1 MSELRDLAPPAKI
14 AFGLLLGVAL
24 ETTIGDELAQKQTKE
39 YLRAIG
45 RPQIPAEQNA
55 LLTLMKAENLP
66 NTNDATVSEQG
77 FDANQGIIQA
87 AFDACKKLRRGLDE
101 ELASLTD
108 AKKAYYK
115 DLCKDMV
122 AALQPLVKGSPGA
135 ERALA
140 SLASSGAIGGALYL
154 LWKSTEQAFKIRPTA
169 TMIMWAVE
177 IMALLLSATGTLRQF
192 WDAFIMRIGISTA
205 TYILA
210 IVQLFVVV
218 NEDSKGVKAAVII
231 PNLLILFVHF
241 VYPRAYA
248 YWKDHNFQD
257 QIKRYGPANAIDGD
271 GGTAI
276 TEFVN
281 PIIAALETF
290 SATSNDT
297 LKVHPADNKTVANVT
312 TTRTISERLS
322 EGLRRDLAMPPA
334 KTSWNLI
341 LKAPSITYGE
351 IVGWAQFFSSLGNT
365 KVLADN
371 VPFLVLINL
380 LVVDG
385 TLNKAHSP
393 DHFAKTVVR
402 YSGAMFFS
410 LFTYSRFT
418 LDPKKGA
425 KYFDE
430 NPEFARDMAFTTTAL
445 MLSVAKHLPAT
456 FGLLVKGVDWL
467 AHCFKRDTTTPEDI
481 ALREDQGPRVVEL
494 QTVDD
499 YPPVEKKDMDE
510 LLKDAKARWRAEVK
524 QNLTGD
530 TVSEDRPATGWITFL
545 GTAGALLNWDTNH
558 LDAFGPM
565 I

>member
-1 MSELRDLAPPAKI
+1 MSELGNLAPAAKI
-14 AFGLLLGVAL
+14 AFSLLLGFAL
-24 ETTIGDELAQKQTKE
+24 ETTVGDELAQKQTKE
-39 YLRAIG
+39 YLRDIG

-66 NTNDATVSEQG
+66 NTNDANVSERA

-87 AFDACKKLRRGLDE
+87 AFDACTKLRRGLDD
-101 ELASLTD
+101 ELASLSR
-108 AKKAYYK
+108 AKKDYYRA
-115 DLCKDMV
+115 LSKDMV

-135 ERALA
+135 EKALA
-140 SLASSGAIGGALYL
+140 SLASAGAIGGALYL

-169 TMIMWAVE
+169 TIVMWAVE

-192 WDAFIMRIGISTA
+192 WDAFVMRIGVSTA

-218 NEDSKGVKAAVII
+218 NEDSKLVKAAVII
-231 PNLLILFVHF
+231 PNLLILFAHL

-257 QIKRYGPANAIDGD
+257 EIKRYGPANAIDRAR
-271 GGTAI
+271 GTAI

-281 PIIAALETF
+281 PIIADLETF
-290 SATSNDT
+290 SVTSNDK
-297 LKVHPADNKTVANVT
+297 LLVHPADNKTVANVT
-312 TTRTISERLS
+312 TACTISNRLS
-322 EGLRRDLAMPPA
+322 EGLRRDLAIQPA
-334 KTSWNLI
+334 KRDWNLI

-351 IVGWAQFFSSLGNT
+351 IVGLAQFFSGLGNT
-365 KVLADN
+365 KVLGDN

-380 LVVDG
+380 LVIDG
-385 TLNKAHSP
+385 TFNKVHSP
-393 DHFAKTVVR
+393 EHFAKTVVR

-410 LFTYSRFT
+410 LFTYSSFT

-430 NPEFARDMAFTTTAL
+430 NPAVARDMAFATTAL
-445 MLSVAKHLPAT
+445 MLGVAKHLPAT

-467 AHCFKRDTTTPEDI
+467 AHCFKRDTTAQEDF
-481 ALREDQGPRVVEL
+481 ALCEDQGQRVVEH

-499 YPPVEKKDMDE
+499 YPPAEKKEMDE
-510 LLKDAKARWRAEVK
+510 LLQGAKARWQAEVK
-524 QNLTGD
+524 QNLTAD
-530 TVSEDRPATGWITFL
+530 TVTEVPATNWVTFF
-545 GTAGALLNWDTNH
+545 GTAGALLNWDPTH
-558 LDAFGPM
+558 LDAFGTM